1 MKKHIST
8 ILKHLVCI
16 VLCIVVIL
24 PFYMVFINSFKSK
37 AEAAKMS
44 LALPTEWHFETY
56 IEVIEDAN
64 LVVGFVNSLTY
75 AGIATTIGVLG
86 CAMAAF
92 VMARNM
98 TKRNSF
104 LYYFVIS
111 GLFFPVNYVTL
122 VKVLQT
128 VRLVNT
134 KTGIIIAFISSMIP
148 FCIFTI
154 RSFISSIPVE
164 LDEAAI
170 IDGCGPLA
178 LFFKVVAPL
187 MKPTLV
193 TCFILQFMGIWSN
206 FMTPLY
212 LSNSSKLYPMTMTV
226 YQFFGKNKNW
236 LHYVFA
242 DIILTCI
249 PVLVVYMVGQK
260 YIIGGITAG
269 GVKE

>member
-92 VMARNM
+92 VMARN
-98 TKRNSF
+98 K
-104 LYYFVIS
+104 
-111 GLFFPVNYVTL
+111 
-122 VKVLQT
+122 
-128 VRLVNT
+128 
-134 KTGIIIAFISSMIP
+134 
-148 FCIFTI
+148 
-154 RSFISSIPVE
+154 
-164 LDEAAI
+164 
-170 IDGCGPLA
+170 
-178 LFFKVVAPL
+178 
-187 MKPTLV
+187 
-193 TCFILQFMGIWSN
+193 
-206 FMTPLY
+206 
-212 LSNSSKLYPMTMTV
+212 
-226 YQFFGKNKNW
+226 
-236 LHYVFA
+236 
-242 DIILTCI
+242 
-249 PVLVVYMVGQK
+249 
-260 YIIGGITAG
+260 IGRAH
-269 GVKE
+269 V